1 MQVKKGIKIIKKL
14 EKKDVAKTQD
24 EIDSIQNNSN
34 DTQNNKDD
42 SNFSSKFSDSIIL
55 GDSRAQSL
63 YEYEILDNSCVI
75 AYKGRNVITA
85 QKSGDIKKAIN
96 LAPKNIFLTYGLNDI
111 QNFTNSKNFIDE
123 YSKIIKK
130 IKKESPK
137 TKIYVNSILEVNN
150 KGLHNVP
157 KCKNIPQFNNAIKK
171 MCKTLKVTY
180 IDLSPLFNENDFDI
194 DGVHFKPDLNKKW
207 LNLLIEKADL

>member
-171 MCKTLKVTY
+171 MCKT
-180 IDLSPLFNENDFDI
+180 
-194 DGVHFKPDLNKKW
+194 
-207 LNLLIEKADL
+207 